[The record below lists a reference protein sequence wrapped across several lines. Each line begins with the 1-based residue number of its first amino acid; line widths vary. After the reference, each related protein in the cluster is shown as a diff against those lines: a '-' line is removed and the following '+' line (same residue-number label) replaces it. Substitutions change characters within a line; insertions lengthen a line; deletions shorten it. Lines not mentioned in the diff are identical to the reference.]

1 MRKIAIGYGCGAVM
15 GLIAYAAHLILGM
28 SLIDLT
34 PVMVA
39 AIAAPLFGIV
49 VFDFKAFSRAAAAE
63 ASNQVLARLGFRSS
77 GVGSLCRPHGL

>member
-28 SLIDLT
+28 SLVDLT

-49 VFDFKAFSRAAAAE
+49 VFDFKAFSRAAAE
-63 ASNQVLARLGFRSS
+63 VSNLILGRLGHRSFGS
-77 GVGSLCRPHGL
+77 GSLCRPHGL

>member
-39 AIAAPLFGIV
+39 AIAAPLFGVV
-49 VFDFKAFSRAAAAE
+49 VFDFKALSRAAAE
-63 ASNQVLARLGFRSS
+63 VSNLILGRLGHRSFGS
-77 GVGSLCRPHGL
+77 GSLCRPHGL

>member
-34 PVMVA
+34 PVMAA

-49 VFDFKAFSRAAAAE
+49 TFDFKAFSRAAAE
-63 ASNQVLARLGFRSS
+63 VSNLILGRLGHRSFGS
-77 GVGSLCRPHGL
+77 GSLCRPHGL

>member
-39 AIAAPLFGIV
+39 AIAAPLFGVV
-49 VFDFKAFSRAAAAE
+49 VFDFKAFSRAAAE
-63 ASNQVLARLGFRSS
+63 VSNLILGRLGHRSFGS
-77 GVGSLCRPHGL
+77 GSLCRPHGL

>member
-49 VFDFKAFSRAAAAE
+49 VFDFKAFSRAAAE

>member
-28 SLIDLT
+28 SLVDLT

-49 VFDFKAFSRAAAAE
+49 VFDFKAFSRATAE
-63 ASNQVLARLGFRSS
+63 VSNLILGRLGHRSFGS
-77 GVGSLCRPHGL
+77 GSLCRPHGL

>member
-15 GLIAYAAHLILGM
+15 GLTAYAAHVILGM

-39 AIAAPLFGIV
+39 AIAAPLFGVV
-49 VFDFKAFSRAAAAE
+49 VFDFKAFSRAAAE
-63 ASNQVLARLGFRSS
+63 VSNLILGRLGHRSFGS
-77 GVGSLCRPHGL
+77 GSLCRPHGL

>member
-1 MRKIAIGYGCGAVM
+1 MRKIAIGFGCSAVT
-15 GLIAYAAHLILGM
+15 GLIAYAAHVILGM

-39 AIAAPLFGIV
+39 ATAAPLFGIV
-49 VFDFKAFSRAAAAE
+49 VFDFKAFSRAAAQAG
-63 ASNQVLARLGFRSS
+63 NQVLARLGFRSS

>member
-15 GLIAYAAHLILGM
+15 GLIVYAAHVILGM
-28 SLIDLT
+28 SLNDLT

-49 VFDFKAFSRAAAAE
+49 VFDFKAFSRAAAE
-63 ASNQVLARLGFRSS
+63 VSNLILGRLGHRSFGS
-77 GVGSLCRPHGL
+77 GSLCRPHGL

>member
-15 GLIAYAAHLILGM
+15 GFIAYAAHVILGM

-49 VFDFKAFSRAAAAE
+49 IFDFKAFSRAAAE
-63 ASNQVLARLGFRSS
+63 VSNLILGRLGHRSFGS
-77 GVGSLCRPHGL
+77 GSLCRPHGL

>member
-28 SLIDLT
+28 SLVDLT
-34 PVMVA
+34 PIMVA

-49 VFDFKAFSRAAAAE
+49 VFDFKAFSRAAAE
-63 ASNQVLARLGFRSS
+63 VSNLILGRLGHRSFGS
-77 GVGSLCRPHGL
+77 GSLCRPHGL